1 MKKLLVLLGVI
12 ILFAGSVVAQ
22 RTSKPKTIHVDLS
35 KERSGRDSTRFLAVV
50 GNWSIVDDGG
60 TKVLGVD
67 GRQWLRGQPAGGLA
81 QNARAIYGSRH
92 EEFID
97 NVKAFAYFPYAVAKD
112 VDDFHDGTISMR
124 FKLVAGQ
131 LDSCAGILFNLKSNG
146 DYLTVRFNGKE
157 DNVVLWTF
165 LKGKRSFVKKGTENV
180 PLQMNTWHSLEITV
194 KGTNLQASLD
204 GKHLLDYTLAEP
216 VSGRVG
222 VWSKTDSVSYFDQ
235 YTVTKW

>member
-1 MKKLLVLLGVI
+1 MKKLLVLLSAI
-12 ILFAGSVVAQ
+12 ILFAGSAAPQ
-22 RTSKPKTIHVDLS
+22 RTSKPKTIRVDLS

-131 LDSCAGILFNLKSNG
+131 LDSCAGILFNLKPNG

>member
-1 MKKLLVLLGVI
+1 MKKLLVLIGVI
-12 ILFAGSVVAQ
+12 ILFAGSAVAQ
-22 RTSKPKTIHVDLS
+22 RTSKPKTIRVDLS
-35 KERSGRDSTRFLAVV
+35 RERSGRDSTRFLAVV

-124 FKLVAGQ
+124 FKLVAGL
-131 LDSCAGILFNLKSNG
+131 LDSCAGILFNLKPNG

-180 PLQMNTWHSLEITV
+180 PLQFNTWHTLEISV